1 MRTIE
6 EIKEDYNL
14 FFDIQ
19 INKYLKTVDRTEFK
33 DEQEASLVL
42 RRIFYTY
49 NVTIA
54 DEHLK
59 LTNLKREAKE
69 KWFESIEIDFDQ
81 DDSDEISTFEDFTND
96 DFEKAAD
103 FFYERFPFLPDG
115 SMVALLFVGPA
126 LDAYG
131 LPAERFHSLLKGEDE
146 CTEFEEDLLSWAF
159 ELTLTVME
167 SVFDES
173 KKRREKAFKEALSI
187 AMEEFDKDDALLLI
201 EAITT
206 NMKEFGKELDNQYS
220 KDKNK
225 KKK

>member
-19 INKYLKTVDRTEFK
+19 INKYLKSVDRTEFK

-49 NVTIA
+49 NITIA

-69 KWFESIEIDFDQ
+69 KWFESIEIDFDDSIDIETSDFGSLDQ
-81 DDSDEISTFEDFTND
+81 DMLQDILNNFH
-96 DFEKAAD
+96 
-103 FFYERFPFLPDG
+103 ERFPFLAEDSIIAFP
-115 SMVALLFVGPA
+115 FVGPA
-126 LDAYG
+126 LEAYG
-131 LPAERFHSLLKGEDE
+131 LPAERFYTLLRGEDE
-146 CTEFEEDLLSWAF
+146 CTEFEEDLLIWAF

-167 SVFDES
+167 YVFDKS

-187 AMEEFDKDDALLLI
+187 AMEEFDEDVALEI
-201 EAITT
+201 VNDIAAGI
-206 NMKEFGKELDNQYS
+206 KEFEKVYDIQNS
-220 KDKNK
+220 KDKK
-225 KKK
+225 KK

>member
-33 DEQEASLVL
+33 DEQEASSVL

-59 LTNLKREAKE
+59 LNNLKRKAKE
-69 KWFESIEIDFDQ
+69 KWFESIEVDFDYNV
-81 DDSDEISTFEDFTND
+81 SDEISKSEDFSD
-96 DFEKAAD
+96 VELEKATE

-115 SMVALLFVGPA
+115 SIVALLFVGPA
-126 LDAYG
+126 LEAYG
-131 LPAERFHSLLKGEDE
+131 LPAERFHTLMRGEDE
-146 CTEFEEDLLSWAF
+146 CTEFEEDLLIWAF

-167 SVFDES
+167 SVFENN
-173 KKRREKAFKEALSI
+173 KKRREKALNEAVLI
-187 AMEEFDKDDALLLI
+187 AQE
-201 EAITT
+201 
-206 NMKEFGKELDNQYS
+206 ELDEEDSIYVVNTI
-220 KDKNK
+220 KKNIIEFERRLDELEPK
-225 KKK
+225 KKKKK